1 MNTTMTKKEITAIK
15 DIESYIAGFP
25 ATTQVLLQQIRNA
38 IKEAAPDA
46 TETINYQMPTFQLHG
61 NLVHFAG
68 YKKHIGFYPAPSGIA
83 AFESEIAQWSYAKGS
98 VQFPLNEPL
107 PLELIQR
114 IVAFRVIENNEKKA
128 ARKKPNNAI

>member
-1 MNTTMTKKEITAIK
+1 MTKKEITAIK

-68 YKKHIGFYPAPSGIA
+68 YKKHIGFYPSPSGIA

-114 IVAFRVIENNEKKA
+114 IVSFRVKENLEKAAKKNKKKA
-128 ARKKPNNAI
+128 ATKAI

>member
-1 MNTTMTKKEITAIK
+1 MTEKATKVT

-25 ATTQVLLQQIRNA
+25 EHTQLKLQQIRNA
-38 IKEAAPDA
+38 IREAAPDA
-46 TETINYQMPTFQLHG
+46 AETINYQMPTFQLHG

-68 YKKHIGFYPAPSGIA
+68 YKMHIGFYPAPSGIA
-83 AFESEIAQWSYAKGS
+83 AFETELTPWSYAKGS

-114 IVAFRVIENNEKKA
+114 IVSFRVRENLEKADRKSKKKA
-128 ARKKPNNAI
+128 SVKAI

>member
-1 MNTTMTKKEITAIK
+1 MTKKEITAIK

-68 YKKHIGFYPAPSGIA
+68 YKKHIGFYPSPSGIA

-107 PLELIQR
+107 PIELIQR
-114 IVAFRVIENNEKKA
+114 IVSFRVKENLEKALKKNKKKTAPKA
-128 ARKKPNNAI
+128 I